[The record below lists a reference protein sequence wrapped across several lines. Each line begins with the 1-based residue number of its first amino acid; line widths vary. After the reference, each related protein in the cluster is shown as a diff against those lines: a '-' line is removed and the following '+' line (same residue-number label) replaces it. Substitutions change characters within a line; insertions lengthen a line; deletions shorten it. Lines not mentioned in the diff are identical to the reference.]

1 MSYLFRGILP
11 PCPKYPPSAS
21 VHRRGPKGESRLG
34 AEISFFSSESR
45 KEKIS
50 SVRPKWKRNLFFS
63 CQDGRK
69 TSQEGFSPLIGG
81 GQSETPKDFFFC
93 KIFYYNGLR
102 KIAGFDY
109 FPIARHS
116 ICLV

>member
-1 MSYLFRGILP
+1 V
-11 PCPKYPPSAS
+11 PKYPSSAAR
-21 VHRRGPKGESRLG
+21 V
-34 AEISFFSSESR
+34 
-45 KEKIS
+45 EKKKFH
-50 SVRPKWKRNLFFS
+50 PFGRNGRETYFFS

-93 KIFYYNGLR
+93 NIFYYNGLR